1 MAENANEING
11 HKFEG
16 STQIFI
22 NVQEIHINKS
32 HWKDPEKFDPER
44 FLSSTNDKNEN
55 NDDKI
60 KKNSFLMLEV
70 E

>member
-1 MAENANEING
+1 MSELY
-11 HKFEG
+11 
-16 STQIFI
+16 
-22 NVQEIHINKS
+22 
-32 HWKDPEKFDPER
+32 WKDPEKFDPER

-60 KKNSFLMLEV
+60 KKISFLMLEV